1 MDALERSSIAFR
13 KSLLSYVD
21 TDGRGLLERSAPYH
35 EWVQS
40 RRKLRVWPYS
50 RVLMAQV
57 GNVARASNEFLANE
71 REYINFGS
79 QDYLGLAQ
87 TEDVKDAARE
97 AIAEFGVHS
106 AGSPVLCGRTRL
118 LVELERKLAAGL
130 AYEACIIYPTA
141 WMAGFGM
148 LASLVRNDDVV
159 LLDSLSHNC
168 LHEGSRHA
176 TPHVKKFSHNDLSE
190 VEDLL
195 KAERVSRPADGIFVV
210 VESLYSMDSD
220 SPDLAAL
227 LTLARKYEAIVLLD
241 VAHDFGSMGTT
252 GRGILDNLKPGDDR
266 PDVIMGSFSKTFGAN
281 GGFIVCSTAVRDY
294 VSNHSPSHV
303 FSNAISPIQTA
314 VANKSFDIVFSR
326 RGDSL
331 RSQLKDNILRL
342 RAGMEAGKMFVA
354 GTPSPIVPV
363 FVGDE
368 KVARLTS
375 RYLTDNSLL
384 ANLVEFPAVPR
395 GKARFRFQVM
405 ATHRHQDIDAAVRIM
420 IASRNQAVAEWE
432 SSPSRESE

>member
-1 MDALERSSIAFR
+1 
-13 KSLLSYVD
+13 
-21 TDGRGLLERSAPYH
+21 
-35 EWVQS
+35 
-40 RRKLRVWPYS
+40 
-50 RVLMAQV
+50 MAQV

-79 QDYLGLAQ
+79 QDYLGRAQ

-97 AIAEFGVHS
+97 VIAEFGVHS

-148 LASLVRNDDVV
+148 LASLVRNV
-159 LLDSLSHNC
+159 
-168 LHEGSRHA
+168 HEGSRHA

-241 VAHDFGSMGTT
+241 VAHDFGSMGAT

-314 VANKSFDIVFSR
+314 VAHKSFDIVFSR

-331 RSQLKDNILRL
+331 RSQLKENILRL
-342 RAGMEAGKMFVA
+342 RAGMEAGGMFVA

-368 KVARLTS
+368 KIARLTS

-405 ATHRHQDIDAAVRIM
+405 ATHRHEDIDAAARIM

-432 SSPSRESE
+432 FTPPGESK